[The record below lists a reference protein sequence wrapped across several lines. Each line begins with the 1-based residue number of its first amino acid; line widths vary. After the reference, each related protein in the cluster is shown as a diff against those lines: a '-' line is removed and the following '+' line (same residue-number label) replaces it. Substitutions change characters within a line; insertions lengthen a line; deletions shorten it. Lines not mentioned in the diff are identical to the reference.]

1 MKFSISSL
9 ELTNY
14 RQYQGKQI
22 LKFSNDKY
30 KNVSVILGKNGAGKS
45 NILNALTWCFYG
57 VEVHKDQNNQYSDGM
72 PIINVQE
79 LESLKPNQ
87 STSAEVRVNIKTE
100 GGPWTII
107 RRFDAKKNDV
117 GKLTIGEAKL
127 TVIYPVGG
135 QDKYIEGEETQ
146 ILINNLLP
154 EALRNFFFIDGEQL
168 REFFKYKGSSEIA
181 EAIDKVSQMELINK
195 AAENL
200 EKYRKVLRKNVRDTT
215 PKLKQVQNDIIS
227 LQNEIKFRQLF
238 IKNYEKDIE
247 KDGAELREVESFLR
261 QYNEPKI
268 ADLQNERES
277 LIKDLEYFKTQIAER
292 EDNRNNYLVEIAPS
306 IFLKE
311 EIETA
316 YELIQYKVDK
326 GELPPKVKET
336 FVRELIERGKCIC
349 GNELTD
355 QAKSEL
361 ESYSKKLTLSEL
373 SEVCIYGKSTIEEIL
388 SDISDFS
395 TIIDKYNDDIESL
408 KDLYDGKKRRE
419 EQISHIMS
427 EHNIDEIRR
436 YEERRK
442 QLVEAIENK
451 KREIL
456 ISTKD
461 IEKFG
466 YQLKMKEGE
475 ERLELSK
482 DKKNVILKNKL
493 QIVQDALET
502 LAEIERIVKTRVRNL
517 VETRTKEN
525 FNKLIRKK
533 TAFKNIIIDDGFNV
547 KVIHANNYNVINDLS
562 AGEYMIL
569 GLSFMSAL
577 MTISGFHAPVIID
590 TPLGKI
596 DKEHRDYITTELPK
610 FLEGT
615 QLVLLVTPTEYDD
628 KVKENLNN
636 YLLKDSFFEIFEN
649 DSNTVSEVK
658 HHDS

>member
-22 LKFSNDKY
+22 LKFSNDKN
-30 KNVSVILGKNGAGKS
+30 KNVFVILGKNGAGKS

-57 VEVHKDQNNQYSDGM
+57 LEVHKDQNNHYSDGM

-79 LESLKPNQ
+79 IESLKPNQ

-117 GKLTIGEAKL
+117 GDLLIGGSKL

-181 EAIDKVSQMELINK
+181 EAIDKVSQMELIDK
-195 AAENL
+195 AAKNL
-200 EKYRKVLRKNVRDTT
+200 EKYRKSLRRDVKATT
-215 PKLKQVQNDIIS
+215 PKLQQVQNEIIS
-227 LQNEIKFRQLF
+227 IQEEIEFRQNF
-238 IKNYEKDIE
+238 IKNYEKAIE
-247 KDGAELREVESFLR
+247 KDIVDLHEVEGFLR

-268 ADLQNERES
+268 AVLQSERDS
-277 LIKDLEYFKTQIAER
+277 LIKDINYFKLQIAEK
-292 EDNRNNYLVEIAPS
+292 EINRNNYLVEIAPS

-316 YELIQYKVDK
+316 YKLIQYKVDK

-336 FVRELIERGKCIC
+336 FVRELIERGTCIC

-355 QAKSEL
+355 QAKAEL
-361 ESYSKKLTLSEL
+361 ASYSKKLTLSEL
-373 SEVCIYGKSTIEEIL
+373 SEVCIYGKTTIEEIL
-388 SDISDFS
+388 SDVSEFS
-395 TIIDKYNDDIESL
+395 NVIDKYNGDIESL

-419 EQISHIMS
+419 EQISNILS
-427 EHNIDEIRR
+427 EHDIDEIRR
-436 YEERRK
+436 YEERRR
-442 QLVEAIENK
+442 QLNEAIDHK

-456 ISTKD
+456 ITSKD
-461 IEKFG
+461 IEKNN

-482 DKKNVILKNKL
+482 DKKNIILKNKL

-502 LAEIERIVKTRVRNL
+502 LAEIELIVKTKIRNL

-533 TAFKNIIIDDGFNV
+533 TAFKNIIIDDDFNV

-615 QLVLLVTPTEYDD
+615 QLILLVTPTEYDD
-628 KVKENLNN
+628 KVQENLNT

-658 HHDS
+658 QHDR

>member
-117 GKLTIGEAKL
+117 GELTIGEAKL